1 MTMKQV
7 GFYILRVVG
16 TIVLSYL
23 IGLGLAF
30 LAKFVFYCIMILVPA
45 LLHTMFDFSFDDIA
59 RDTIIGHVTGLGHW
73 VAVVNGKDF
82 PVRLAMLAATIMTII
97 VIGIIGYVS
106 YKLVQIINGR
116 KIMSLITAFFFLLW
130 MVSLVVDFY
139 VTDFMT
145 EPGVVDKN
153 FWYYGLSGILLL
165 IVLLIMALIVM
176 CSWTRQDIDK

>member
-1 MTMKQV
+1 
-7 GFYILRVVG
+7 
-16 TIVLSYL
+16 
-23 IGLGLAF
+23 
-30 LAKFVFYCIMILVPA
+30 
-45 LLHTMFDFSFDDIA
+45 
-59 RDTIIGHVTGLGHW
+59 
-73 VAVVNGKDF
+73 
-82 PVRLAMLAATIMTII
+82 MLAATIMTII

-116 KIMSLITAFFFLLW
+116 KILSLTTAFFFLLW

-145 EPGVVDKN
+145 EPGVADKN

>member
-1 MTMKQV
+1 MKQV

-45 LLHTMFDFSFDDIA
+45 LLHTMFDFSFDNIA

-106 YKLVQIINGR
+106 YKLVQIIDR
-116 KIMSLITAFFFLLW
+116 KS
-130 MVSLVVDFY
+130 VV
-139 VTDFMT
+139 
-145 EPGVVDKN
+145 
-153 FWYYGLSGILLL
+153 
-165 IVLLIMALIVM
+165 
-176 CSWTRQDIDK
+176 

>member
-1 MTMKQV
+1 MKQV
-7 GFYILRVVG
+7 GFYSLRVVG

-23 IGLGLAF
+23 IGFGLAC
-30 LAKFVFYCIMILVPA
+30 LAKFVFFCIMILVPA

-59 RDTIIGHVTGLGHW
+59 RDTIIGHVTGLGQW

-82 PVRLAMLAATIMTII
+82 PVRLTMLAATIMTMIAMGI
-97 VIGIIGYVS
+97 VGYVS

-116 KIMSLITAFFFLLW
+116 KVLSLISAFFFLLW
-130 MVSLVVDFY
+130 IVSLIVDFY

-153 FWYYGLSGILLL
+153 FWYYVLSGILLL
-165 IVLLIMALIVM
+165 IVLFIMILIITY
-176 CSWTRQDIDK
+176 SWTKQQDLGK

>member
-1 MTMKQV
+1 
-7 GFYILRVVG
+7 
-16 TIVLSYL
+16 
-23 IGLGLAF
+23 
-30 LAKFVFYCIMILVPA
+30 
-45 LLHTMFDFSFDDIA
+45 
-59 RDTIIGHVTGLGHW
+59 
-73 VAVVNGKDF
+73 
-82 PVRLAMLAATIMTII
+82 
-97 VIGIIGYVS
+97 
-106 YKLVQIINGR
+106 
-116 KIMSLITAFFFLLW
+116 

>member
-1 MTMKQV
+1 MKQV

-23 IGLGLAF
+23 IGWGLAL
-30 LAKFVFYCIMILVPA
+30 LAKFVFLCIMILVPA

-59 RDTIIGHVTGLGHW
+59 RDTIIGYVTGLGHW
-73 VAVVNGKDF
+73 VAVVNGKAF
-82 PVRLAMLAATIMTII
+82 PVRLAMLAATTMTII

-145 EPGVVDKN
+145 EPGVLDKN
-153 FWYYGLSGILLL
+153 FWYYGLSGVLLL
-165 IVLLIMALIVM
+165 IVLFIMALIVI
-176 CSWTRQDIDK
+176 CSWTRQNIGK

>member
-1 MTMKQV
+1 MKQV

-23 IGLGLAF
+23 IGFGLTC
-30 LAKFVFYCIMILVPA
+30 LAKFVFFSIMVLVPA
-45 LLHTMFDFSFDDIA
+45 LLHTMFDFSFDDIV
-59 RDTIIGHVTGLGHW
+59 RDTIIGSATGLGQW

-82 PVRLAMLAATIMTII
+82 PVRLAMLAATIITMIAMA
-97 VIGIIGYVS
+97 VVGYVS

-116 KIMSLITAFFFLLW
+116 KVLSLIAAFFFLLW
-130 MVSLVVDFY
+130 TLSLIVDFY

-165 IVLLIMALIVM
+165 IVLFVLVFIIV
-176 CSWTRQDIDK
+176 CSWEKQDLDK

>member
-1 MTMKQV
+1 MKQV

-23 IGLGLAF
+23 IGFGLAF
-30 LAKFVFYCIMILVPA
+30 LAKFVFFCIMILVPA

-97 VIGIIGYVS
+97 VTLIPQHY
-106 YKLVQIINGR
+106 
-116 KIMSLITAFFFLLW
+116 SLTLFISA
-130 MVSLVVDFY
+130 
-139 VTDFMT
+139 
-145 EPGVVDKN
+145 
-153 FWYYGLSGILLL
+153 
-165 IVLLIMALIVM
+165 
-176 CSWTRQDIDK
+176 

>member
-1 MTMKQV
+1 MKQV

-23 IGLGLAF
+23 IGFGLAF
-30 LAKFVFYCIMILVPA
+30 LAKFVFFCIMILVPA

-106 YKLVQIINGR
+106 YNNS
-116 KIMSLITAFFFLLW
+116 SLI
-130 MVSLVVDFY
+130 
-139 VTDFMT
+139 
-145 EPGVVDKN
+145 
-153 FWYYGLSGILLL
+153 I
-165 IVLLIMALIVM
+165 
-176 CSWTRQDIDK
+176 Q